1 VKGSVQPHEA
11 YCPVAMLDSK
21 TLRQEQMRAAI
32 DGYLPVAALTAATSL
47 LIYGALG
54 HAPGT
59 SVPAANAWL
68 AWQAGLCLA
77 WVLLSLRYRR
87 DFGPIEAVWERRI
100 ELPLTVLS
108 GLGWGLSWPVFMDPG
123 NLASIILLNVITSAA
138 FFVYAV
144 STPLHALITNV
155 GLLACALPVIA
166 YAFWVGGPLF
176 RWIGVGAVILVLG
189 ALLFARV
196 VHRIY
201 LGAVEQAHEN
211 RRLVAELKLEQARV
225 ARANRDKQQFFSAA
239 SHDLRQ
245 PIQALKLFQGVLG
258 AELTEPRQQALLH
271 KMGEAIEGL
280 TQLLAPLA
288 DIARL
293 DSGRLQPEPRWIDL
307 NDLLRRIE
315 QRYGELAAERD
326 IELRRVETS
335 RHAFVDPRHL
345 ERVLS
350 NLVVNAIAHMG
361 RPGAILL
368 GVRRGDGRRDGGAG
382 RAAAQ
387 RRLRI
392 EVLDNGR
399 GIPAEHQARV
409 FDELYQVG
417 NPERNRARGVGL
429 GLAIV
434 RRLCA
439 LMGCR
444 ITLESTAGRGCRFTL
459 HLEQP
464 AADRAPAAEPPVSA
478 SAVPDLPAVP
488 GTEVLILEDDGQLA
502 DALHLQLAAWGFR
515 PRTAH
520 DTASA
525 LATLDGFTPRLV
537 LADLELRGGET
548 APAVIKA
555 LERQLGRRLPALLVT
570 GRVEGDP
577 PPLPGF
583 PPVLHKPV
591 APGRLRA
598 GLLAL
603 LPAVDRYR

>member
-1 VKGSVQPHEA
+1 MP
-11 YCPVAMLDSK
+11 PLDPA
-21 TLRQEQMRAAI
+21 TLRREQMRAAI

-47 LIYGALG
+47 LIYGFFSD
-54 HAPGT
+54 APGT
-59 SVPAANAWL
+59 NRFAANLWL
-68 AWQAGLCLA
+68 AWQAGLCLS

-87 DFGPIEAVWERRI
+87 DFSPIEAVWERRI

-123 NLASIILLNVITSAA
+123 NLASVILLNVITSAA

-144 STPLHALITNV
+144 STPLHGLITNV
-155 GLLACALPVIA
+155 GLLACGLPVIA
-166 YAFWVGGPLF
+166 YAFVVDTPLF

-211 RRLVAELKLEQARV
+211 RRLVAELKQEQARV
-225 ARANRDKQQFFSAA
+225 ERANRDKQQFFSAA

-245 PIQALKLFQGVLG
+245 PIQALKLFQGVLA
-258 AELTEPRQQALLH
+258 AELTGPRQRALLH
-271 KMGEAIEGL
+271 KMGEAIDGL
-280 TQLLAPLA
+280 SRLLTPLT

-293 DSGRLQPEPRWIDL
+293 DSGRLRPEPRWIGLD
-307 NDLLRRIE
+307 DLLRRIE
-315 QRYGELAAERD
+315 QRYGELAAEQD
-326 IELRRVETS
+326 IALRRAVTA
-335 RHAFVDPRHL
+335 RQAFVDPRHL

-382 RAAAQ
+382 QPAGR

-392 EVLDNGR
+392 EVLDNGQ

-439 LMGCR
+439 LMSCR
-444 ITLESTAGRGCRFTL
+444 ITLESSAGRGCRFTL

-464 AADRAPAAEPPVSA
+464 AADKAPAAEPPVS
-478 SAVPDLPAVP
+478 VPAARQLPTIA
-488 GTEVLILEDDGQLA
+488 GIEVLILEDDGQLA

-515 PRTAH
+515 PRTAY

-525 LATLDGFTPRLV
+525 RAALEGFAPRLV

-555 LERQLGRRLPALLVT
+555 LERHLGRRLPALLIT

-577 PPLPGF
+577 PALPGV
-583 PPVLHKPV
+583 PPVLHKPI

-603 LPAVDRYR
+603 LPKLDLDQ